1 MEKIMK
7 HIDQL
12 CVRYPALAECRTQIE
27 AAAEALIKSYEE
39 GGKLLVAGNG
49 GSCADSDH
57 ITGELLKSFCKK
69 RVPQKEFLDSI
80 KKIDVETG
88 AYLSDKLQ
96 GSLPAIALTNNTAL
110 MTASLND
117 VDGNVMFAQQVNGY
131 GKKGDV
137 FLGIST
143 SGNSRDIVYATV
155 VARAKGLMTVALT
168 GRDGGKLKGIAD
180 ISIIVPEHETFMI
193 QELHLPV
200 YHALCLE
207 VEEHFWKE

>member
-1 MEKIMK
+1 MK
-7 HIDQL
+7 YIDEL
-12 CVRYPALAECRTQIE
+12 IERYPVLSACRKDIE
-27 AAAEALIKSYEE
+27 KAADALIKSFEK
-39 GGKLLVAGNG
+39 GGKLLIAGNG

-57 ITGELLKSFCKK
+57 ISGELLKSFVKK
-69 RVPQKEFLDSI
+69 RIPEKSLIDSI
-80 KKIDVETG
+80 KKIDEETG

-96 GSLPAIALTNNTAL
+96 GSLPVIALTNNTAL

-131 GKKGDV
+131 GKPEDV

-143 SGNSRDIVYATV
+143 SGNSKDIIYPTV
-155 VARAKGLMTVALT
+155 VAKAKGLTTIALT
-168 GRDGGKLKGIAD
+168 GKSGGRLKDLAD
-180 ISIIVPEHETFMI
+180 IVIVVPSQETFKI

-207 VEEHFWKE
+207 VEEHFWKV

>member
-1 MEKIMK
+1 MK
-7 HIDQL
+7 YIDQL
-12 CVRYPALAECRTQIE
+12 LERYPSLIVCKKDIEDAALAMIE
-27 AAAEALIKSYEE
+27 SFRN

-69 RVPQKEFLDSI
+69 RSPSSDFINQI
-80 KKIDVETG
+80 KAIDADTG
-88 AYLSDKLQ
+88 AYLADKLQ

-131 GKKGDV
+131 GVKGDV

-143 SGNSRDIVYATV
+143 SGNSKDIVYPTV
-155 VARAKGLMTVALT
+155 VAKSKGLKTIALT
-168 GRDGGKLKGIAD
+168 GKNGGKLKALAD
-180 ISIIVPEHETFMI
+180 ICIIVPQNETFKI

-207 VEEHFWKE
+207 IEEAFWKE

>member
-1 MEKIMK
+1 MK
-7 HIDQL
+7 HIDEL
-12 CVRYPALAECRTQIE
+12 CIRYPVLSVCKNDIE
-27 AAAEALIKSYEE
+27 KAAEALIESFEN

-57 ITGELLKSFCKK
+57 ISGELLKSFVKK
-69 RVPQKEFLDSI
+69 RRPSAELIDSI
-80 KKIDVETG
+80 RKINPETG
-88 AYLSDKLQ
+88 DYLADKLQ
-96 GSLPAIALTNNTAL
+96 GSLPVIALTNNTAL

-131 GKKGDV
+131 GKEGDV

-143 SGNSRDIVYATV
+143 SGNSKDIVYPTV
-155 VARAKGLMTVALT
+155 VAKAKGLRTVALT
-168 GRDGGKLKGIAD
+168 GKDGGKLKGIAD
-180 ISIIVPEHETFMI
+180 ICIVMPEQETFKI

-207 VEEHFWKE
+207 IEEYFWRE

>member
-1 MEKIMK
+1 MK
-7 HIDQL
+7 HIDEL
-12 CVRYPALAECRTQIE
+12 CIRYPVLSVCKNDIE
-27 AAAEALIKSYEE
+27 KAAETLIESFEN

-57 ITGELLKSFCKK
+57 ISGELLKSFVKK
-69 RVPQKEFLDSI
+69 RRPSVELIDSI
-80 KKIDVETG
+80 RKINPETG
-88 AYLSDKLQ
+88 DYLSDKLQ
-96 GSLPAIALTNNTAL
+96 GSLPVIALTNNTAL

-131 GKKGDV
+131 GKEGDV

-143 SGNSRDIVYATV
+143 SGNSKDIVYPTV
-155 VARAKGLMTVALT
+155 VAKAKGLMTVALT
-168 GRDGGKLKGIAD
+168 GKDGGKLKGIAD
-180 ISIIVPEHETFMI
+180 ICIVVPEQETFKI

-207 VEEHFWKE
+207 IEEYFWRE

>member
-1 MEKIMK
+1 MK
-7 HIDQL
+7 HIDEL
-12 CVRYPALAECRTQIE
+12 CIRYPVLSICKNDIE
-27 AAAEALIKSYEE
+27 KAADALIESFKN

-57 ITGELLKSFCKK
+57 ISGELLKSFVKK
-69 RVPQKEFLDSI
+69 RRPSVELLDSI
-80 KKIDVETG
+80 RKINPETG
-88 AYLSDKLQ
+88 DYLSDKLQ
-96 GSLPAIALTNNTAL
+96 GSLPVIALTNNTAL

-131 GKKGDV
+131 GKEGDV

-143 SGNSRDIVYATV
+143 SGNSKDIVYPTV
-155 VARAKGLMTVALT
+155 VAKAKGLMTVALT
-168 GRDGGKLKGIAD
+168 GKDGGKLKGIAD
-180 ISIIVPEHETFMI
+180 ICIVVPEQETFKI

-207 VEEHFWKE
+207 IEEYFWRE

>member
-1 MEKIMK
+1 MK
-7 HIDQL
+7 HIDEL
-12 CVRYPALAECRTQIE
+12 CIRYPVLSVCKNDIE
-27 AAAEALIKSYEE
+27 KAAEALIESFEN

-57 ITGELLKSFCKK
+57 ISGELLKSFVKK
-69 RVPQKEFLDSI
+69 RRPSVELIDSI
-80 KKIDVETG
+80 RKINPETG
-88 AYLSDKLQ
+88 DYLEDKLQ
-96 GSLPAIALTNNTAL
+96 GSLPVIALTNNTAL

-131 GKKGDV
+131 GKEGDV

-143 SGNSRDIVYATV
+143 SGNSKDIVYPMV
-155 VARAKGLMTVALT
+155 VAKAKGLMTVALT
-168 GRDGGKLKGIAD
+168 GKDGGKLKGIAD
-180 ISIIVPEHETFMI
+180 ICIVVPEQETFKI

-207 VEEHFWKE
+207 IEEYFWRE

>member
-1 MEKIMK
+1 MK
-7 HIDQL
+7 HIDEL
-12 CVRYPALAECRTQIE
+12 CIRYPVLSVCKNDIEKTAETLIE
-27 AAAEALIKSYEE
+27 SFEN

-57 ITGELLKSFCKK
+57 ISGELLKSFVKK
-69 RVPQKEFLDSI
+69 RRPSVELLDSI
-80 KKIDVETG
+80 RKINPETG
-88 AYLSDKLQ
+88 DYLSDKLQ
-96 GSLPAIALTNNTAL
+96 GSLPVIALTNNTAL

-131 GKKGDV
+131 GKEGDV

-143 SGNSRDIVYATV
+143 C
-155 VARAKGLMTVALT
+155 
-168 GRDGGKLKGIAD
+168 GKLKGIAD
-180 ISIIVPEHETFMI
+180 ICIVVPEQETFKI

-207 VEEHFWKE
+207 IEEYFWRE

>member
-1 MEKIMK
+1 MK
-7 HIDQL
+7 YIDQL
-12 CVRYPALAECRTQIE
+12 IERYSVLNVCKKDIE
-27 AAAEALIKSYEE
+27 VAAEAMIESFNN
-39 GGKLLVAGNG
+39 GGKFLVAGNG

-69 RVPQKEFLDSI
+69 RIPSADFINQI
-80 KKIDVETG
+80 KAIDADTG
-88 AYLSDKLQ
+88 TYLAGKLQ

-131 GKKGDV
+131 GIKGDI

-143 SGNSRDIVYATV
+143 SGNSKDIVYSTV
-155 VARAKGLMTVALT
+155 VAKARGLKTIALT
-168 GRDGGKLKGIAD
+168 GKTGGRLKTLAEIC
-180 ISIIVPEHETFMI
+180 IVVPQNETFMI

-207 VEEHFWKE
+207 IEEAFWTE

>member
-1 MEKIMK
+1 MK
-7 HIDQL
+7 YIDQL
-12 CVRYPALAECRTQIE
+12 IERYSVLNVCKKDIE
-27 AAAEALIKSYEE
+27 VAAEAMIESFNN

-69 RVPQKEFLDSI
+69 RIPSADFINQI
-80 KKIDVETG
+80 KAIDADTG
-88 AYLSDKLQ
+88 TYLAGKLQ

-131 GKKGDV
+131 GTKGDI

-143 SGNSRDIVYATV
+143 SGNSKDIIYSTV
-155 VARAKGLMTVALT
+155 IAKARGLKTIALT
-168 GRDGGKLKGIAD
+168 GKTGGRLKTLAEIC
-180 ISIIVPEHETFMI
+180 IVVPQNETFMI

-207 VEEHFWKE
+207 IEEAFWTE

>member
-1 MEKIMK
+1 MK
-7 HIDQL
+7 HIDEL
-12 CVRYPALAECRTQIE
+12 CIRYPILSVCKNDIE
-27 AAAEALIKSYEE
+27 KAAEALIESFEN

-57 ITGELLKSFCKK
+57 ISGELLKSFVKK
-69 RVPQKEFLDSI
+69 RRPSAELIDSI
-80 KKIDVETG
+80 RKINPETG
-88 AYLSDKLQ
+88 DYLSDKLQ
-96 GSLPAIALTNNTAL
+96 GSLPVIALTNNTAL

-131 GKKGDV
+131 GKEGDV

-143 SGNSRDIVYATV
+143 SGNSKDIVYPTV
-155 VARAKGLMTVALT
+155 VAKAKGLMTVALT
-168 GRDGGKLKGIAD
+168 GKDGGKLKGIAD
-180 ISIIVPEHETFMI
+180 ICIVVPEQETFKI

-207 VEEHFWKE
+207 IEEYFWRE

>member
-1 MEKIMK
+1 MK
-7 HIDQL
+7 HIDEL
-12 CVRYPALAECRTQIE
+12 CIRYPVLSVCKNDIE
-27 AAAEALIKSYEE
+27 KAAEALIESFEN

-57 ITGELLKSFCKK
+57 ISGELLKSFVKK
-69 RVPQKEFLDSI
+69 RRPSVELIDSI
-80 KKIDVETG
+80 RKINPETG
-88 AYLSDKLQ
+88 DYLEDKLQ
-96 GSLPAIALTNNTAL
+96 GSLPVIALTNNTAL

-131 GKKGDV
+131 GKEGDV

-143 SGNSRDIVYATV
+143 SGNSKDIVYPTV
-155 VARAKGLMTVALT
+155 VAKAKGLMTVALI
-168 GRDGGKLKGIAD
+168 GKDGGKLKGIAD
-180 ISIIVPEHETFMI
+180 ICIVVPEQETFKI

-207 VEEHFWKE
+207 IEEYFWRE

>member
-1 MEKIMK
+1 MK
-7 HIDQL
+7 HIDEL
-12 CVRYPALAECRTQIE
+12 CIRYPVLSVCKNDIE
-27 AAAEALIKSYEE
+27 KAAEVLIESFEN

-57 ITGELLKSFCKK
+57 ISGELLKSFVKK
-69 RVPQKEFLDSI
+69 RRPSAELIDSI
-80 KKIDVETG
+80 RKINPETG
-88 AYLSDKLQ
+88 DYLADKLQ
-96 GSLPAIALTNNTAL
+96 GSLPVIALTNNTAL

-131 GKKGDV
+131 GKEGDV

-143 SGNSRDIVYATV
+143 SGNSKDIVYPTV
-155 VARAKGLMTVALT
+155 VAKAKGLMTVALT
-168 GRDGGKLKGIAD
+168 GKDGGKLKGIAD
-180 ISIIVPEHETFMI
+180 ICIVVPEQETFKI

-207 VEEHFWKE
+207 IEEYFWRE

>member
-1 MEKIMK
+1 MK
-7 HIDQL
+7 YIDQL
-12 CVRYPALAECRTQIE
+12 IARYPSLSVCKADIE
-27 AAAEALIKSYEE
+27 KAAEALIKCFEN

-69 RVPQKEFLDSI
+69 RRPSEDFITKIKSI
-80 KKIDVETG
+80 DNETG
-88 AYLSDKLQ
+88 SYLSDKLQ

-131 GKKGDV
+131 GNKGDV

-143 SGNSRDIVYATV
+143 SGNSKDIVYPTV
-155 VARAKGLMTVALT
+155 VAKAKGLVTVTLT
-168 GRDGGKLKGIAD
+168 GKNGGKLKELAD
-180 ISIIVPEHETFMI
+180 ISIIVPQNETFMI

-207 VEEHFWKE
+207 IEEHFWKE

>member
-1 MEKIMK
+1 MK
-7 HIDQL
+7 YIDQL
-12 CVRYPALAECRTQIE
+12 IERYPSLSVCKKDIE
-27 AAAEALIKSYEE
+27 DAAIAMIESFKN

-69 RVPQKEFLDSI
+69 RTPSSDFINQI
-80 KKIDVETG
+80 KAIDADTG
-88 AYLSDKLQ
+88 AYLADKLQ

-131 GKKGDV
+131 GVKGDV

-143 SGNSRDIVYATV
+143 SGNSKDIVYPTV
-155 VARAKGLMTVALT
+155 VAKAKGLKTIALT
-168 GRDGGKLKGIAD
+168 GKNGGKLKGLN
-180 ISIIVPEHETFMI
+180 ETFMI

-207 VEEHFWKE
+207 IEEAFWAE

>member
-1 MEKIMK
+1 MK
-7 HIDQL
+7 HIDEL
-12 CVRYPALAECRTQIE
+12 CIRYPVLSVCKNDIE
-27 AAAEALIKSYEE
+27 KAAEALIESFEN

-57 ITGELLKSFCKK
+57 ISGELLKSFVKK
-69 RVPQKEFLDSI
+69 RRPSAELIDSI
-80 KKIDVETG
+80 RKINPETG
-88 AYLSDKLQ
+88 DYLADKLQ
-96 GSLPAIALTNNTAL
+96 GSLPVIALTNNNAL

-131 GKKGDV
+131 GKEGDV

-143 SGNSRDIVYATV
+143 SGNSKDIVYPTV
-155 VARAKGLMTVALT
+155 VAKAKGLRTVALT
-168 GRDGGKLKGIAD
+168 GKDGGKLKGIAD
-180 ISIIVPEHETFMI
+180 ICIVVPEQETFKI

-207 VEEHFWKE
+207 IEEYFWRE

>member
-1 MEKIMK
+1 MK
-7 HIDQL
+7 YIDQL
-12 CVRYPALAECRTQIE
+12 IERYSVLNVCKKDIE
-27 AAAEALIKSYEE
+27 VAAEAMIESFNN

-69 RVPQKEFLDSI
+69 RIPSVDFINQI
-80 KKIDVETG
+80 KAIDADTG
-88 AYLSDKLQ
+88 TYLAGKLQ

-131 GKKGDV
+131 GTKGDI

-143 SGNSRDIVYATV
+143 SGNSKDIIYSTV
-155 VARAKGLMTVALT
+155 IAKARGLKTIALT
-168 GRDGGKLKGIAD
+168 GKTGGRLKTLAEIC
-180 ISIIVPEHETFMI
+180 IVVPQNETFMI

-207 VEEHFWKE
+207 IEEAFWTE